1 MIEDFSIFCDWQ
13 DIDLLENGHLDVEKL
28 EEEQKKQITTY
39 FELIIK
45 NEFEDG
51 VHQHQEVLEN
61 FYLEIR
67 I

>member
-45 NEFEDG
+45 NELEDS
-51 VHQHQEVLEN
+51 VRQHQEVLEN